1 MGIALSFY
9 SIVMSSKTDLITN
22 FDKFDQSRLSFTEL
36 KESSNK
42 QKLAF
47 VRYDHPTL
55 GEGQQLLLQ
64 FPWQKIFSYGVPRL
78 GEYYKEDK
86 DRDFLKFPID
96 LSNPEIKTLYEELV
110 AFQERISSEEFRKEI
125 FGTKWKKYKFIDVCR
140 TPLVDED
147 DEDEGPEKPP
157 FMKLKLDTAW
167 PDGEMKTKV
176 YSSTQVEKT
185 DSNGTVVKD
194 SDGNPVMTRKRVLL
208 DVETVTDFAN
218 HVRYMS
224 NVRII
229 ARPVKLWAQDPKK
242 EDPTFG
248 VTFKIFKIE
257 VDPTSSN
264 GTSLANYLNDAFL
277 DSDTEELVEASSTGN
292 NVEESEESE
301 AEDGSESSESESEE
315 SEAPQ
320 PVVKKGKRKTKG
332 TSS

>member
-1 MGIALSFY
+1 
-9 SIVMSSKTDLITN
+9 MSSKTDLITN
-22 FDKFDQSRLSFTEL
+22 FDKFEQSRLSFTEL
-36 KESSNK
+36 NEGNNK

-96 LSNPEIKTLYEELV
+96 LSNSEMKTLYDELQS
-110 AFQERISSEEFRKEI
+110 FQERMSSEEMRKEL
-125 FGTKWKKYKFIDVCR
+125 FGSKWKKYKFIDVVR
-140 TPLVDED
+140 TPLIDED
-147 DEDEGPEKPP
+147 DEGPEKPP

-176 YSSTQVEKT
+176 YSSTQMEKT
-185 DSNGTVVKD
+185 DSSGKVVKD
-194 SDGNPVMTRKRVLL
+194 SNGNPVMTRKRELL
-208 DVETVTDFAN
+208 EVETVTDFADK
-218 HVRYMS
+218 VRYMS

-229 ARPVKLWAQDPKK
+229 ARPVKLWAQDPKLP
-242 EDPTFG
+242 EPNFG

-257 VDPTSSN
+257 VEPSSSN

-277 DSDTEELVEASSTGN
+277 DSDTEETVETSAAAVSESEASEDESEDESD
-292 NVEESEESE
+292 EESE
-301 AEDGSESSESESEE
+301 D
-315 SEAPQ
+315 EAPP
-320 PVVKKGKRKTKG
+320 PVVKKGKRKAKA
-332 TSS
+332 SS

>member
-1 MGIALSFY
+1 
-9 SIVMSSKTDLITN
+9 MSSKTDLITN
-22 FDKFDQSRLSFTEL
+22 FDKFEQSRLSFTEL
-36 KESSNK
+36 NDGANK

-47 VRYDHPTL
+47 VRYDHPSL

-96 LSNPEIKTLYEELV
+96 LSNPEMKTLYDELV
-110 AFQERISSEEFRKEI
+110 AFQERMSSEEFRKET

-140 TPLVDED
+140 TPLVDE
-147 DEDEGPEKPP
+147 EDEGPEKPP
-157 FMKLKLDTAW
+157 FIKLKLDTAW

-185 DSNGTVVKD
+185 NSNGTVVKD
-194 SDGNPVMTRKRVLL
+194 SDGNPVMTRKRELL
-208 DVETVTDFAN
+208 EVETVTDFAN

-229 ARPVKLWAQDPKK
+229 ARPVKLWAQDPKMP
-242 EDPTFG
+242 EPNFG

-257 VDPTSSN
+257 VEPTTSN

-277 DSDTEELVEASSTGN
+277 DSDTEENVEASSAGN

-301 AEDGSESSESESEE
+301 AEDGSESSESESED
-315 SEAPQ
+315 EAPPP
-320 PVVKKGKRKTKG
+320 PVVKKGKRKAKG
-332 TSS
+332 ASS